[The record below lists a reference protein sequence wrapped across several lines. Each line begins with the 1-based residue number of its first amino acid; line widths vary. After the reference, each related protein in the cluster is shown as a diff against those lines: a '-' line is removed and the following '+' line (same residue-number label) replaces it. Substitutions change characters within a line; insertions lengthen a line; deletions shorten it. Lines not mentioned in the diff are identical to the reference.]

1 MDITSSRKTKQELQV
16 QQLVLEAFSARLAGE
31 KDYSIEESRDI
42 INKLIKDSN

>member
-16 QQLVLEAFSARLAGE
+16 QQLVLEAFSARLTGE
-31 KDYSIEESRDI
+31 KDYSIEESKDI

>member
-42 INKLIKDSN
+42 INKLIKNSN